1 MAPLQKRALYSL
13 IIGLALAGLL
23 ITVLVRQG
31 DITIFHRNPSLR
43 LIMYFVMVGVPLIYV
58 ALVGRSL
65 REPRQVDERDK
76 AIIERS
82 AWTPWLATILSL
94 VAWTIALTEAYW
106 DQGQVPV
113 AFLNLILV
121 SVLIISSLAQSF
133 GILLGYWRMNRD
145 G

>member
-13 IIGLALAGLL
+13 VVGLALALLL

-31 DITIFHRNPSLR
+31 DVTAFHRNPSLR
-43 LIMYFVMVGVPLIYV
+43 LIMYFVMIGVPISYV
-58 ALVGRSL
+58 LLVSRSL
-65 REPRQVDERDK
+65 REPTQVDERDK

-82 AWTPWLATILSL
+82 GWTPWLATILSL
-94 VAWTIALTEAYW
+94 VAWTLALTEAYW

-121 SVLIISSLAQSF
+121 SALIVGSLAQSL